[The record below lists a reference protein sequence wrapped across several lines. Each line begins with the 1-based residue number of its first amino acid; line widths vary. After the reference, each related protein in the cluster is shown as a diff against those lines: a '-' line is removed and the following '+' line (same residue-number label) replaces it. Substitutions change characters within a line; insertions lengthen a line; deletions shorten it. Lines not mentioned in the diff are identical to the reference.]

1 MNKSLKRYVDTIK
14 PHGLT
19 LETGSKH
26 HKVKDASGNTVA
38 TVSGTGEANAL
49 RQSIRDLARLGLVPD
64 ATRRIKF

>member
-26 HKVKDASGNTVA
+26 HKVKDSAGRTVA

-49 RQSIRDLARLGLVPD
+49 RQSIRDLARQGLVPNE
-64 ATRRIKF
+64 ARRVKF